1 METMQKE
8 ERKLL
13 GNTMREWIRSYR
25 VLLSYAVSSIPE
37 KSTLPDMLDELLSRQ
52 ADPTDPFPEGYYEY
66 MVESFVMAYAYGQE
80 KSVRKLR
87 RLTGERGETDARKI
101 LDVWVAHPLFW
112 SAFFITDIHGDDL
125 FTVIDIESGEER
137 LIYSK
142 GLSDLQKRKISSDVL
157 YLSLLGYTGEH
168 DCHLIYG
175 PYHYYQFDDDDL
187 IQWAML
193 INEDLFHEQGLSGCI
208 MKHYREFF
216 SIDRFMESP
225 NITHRGELQERCF
238 TLFEDCELD
247 VDELPGNWE
256 KREMEGRYVTKE
268 YRGLSESE
276 RATIPINL
284 DAFPGEKTLDEFWDP
299 DTMRFPT
306 IYYDRQEKQ
315 LALTALTL
323 SGYQLLYALVR
334 SIYPQWESDG
344 EKLYPDW
351 QYSIQLESIIQSD
364 DTFSTPLTRFI
375 APYTNGKDDRE
386 ETAGNPEELA
396 QMNDLLGEIM
406 SAHNRGDEF
415 DSEDAAE
422 RYGMDPDQVES
433 LVEAVMGSIGK
444 MGSRFEVPEAERIH
458 LLDLTE
464 PAPEV
469 KQKYALYLEESGLFV
484 VDESHETERL
494 FHTFTSS
501 RYVSEVQEYGI
512 PDLIGDL
519 FFETFS
525 ESGGTVCN
533 ALFSMLLECGHEP
546 RPVRSYAVT
555 ILSWF
560 GHVILRDLDTD
571 FDGFIELFSSFV
583 ARKLCQHGIC
593 ELMQRPTRTDR
604 QKGTFDVMSTEF
616 FRAFV
621 S

>member
-8 ERKLL
+8 ERELL
-13 GNTMREWIRSYR
+13 VNRLSKWFRSYR
-25 VLLSYAVSSIPE
+25 ILLSHAALSIPD

-52 ADPTDPFPEGYYEY
+52 ADPTDPFPEGYYEA

-80 KSVRKLR
+80 KLVRKLR
-87 RLTGERGETDARKI
+87 RLVGIAGETDAKKI

-112 SAFFITDIHGDDL
+112 AAFFITEIHGDDL
-125 FTVIDIESGEER
+125 FTVTDIESGEER

-142 GLSDLQKRKISSDVL
+142 GLSDLQKRKASSDVV

-175 PYHYYQFDDDDL
+175 PYHYYQFDEDDL

-193 INEDLFHEQGLSGCI
+193 IDEELFYTQGLSGCI
-208 MKHYREFF
+208 MKHYRKFF

-225 NITHRGELQERCF
+225 NVTHRGEFQERCF
-238 TLFEDCELD
+238 TLFEDCVLD
-247 VDELPGNWE
+247 PDELPGNWK
-256 KREMEGRYVTKE
+256 KRETEGRYVTME
-268 YRGLSESE
+268 YRGVSESE
-276 RATIPINL
+276 RDAIPIDL

-306 IYYDRQEKQ
+306 IYYDREEKQ
-315 LALTALTL
+315 LGLTALTL

-334 SIYPQWESDG
+334 SVCPEWESDG
-344 EKLYPDW
+344 ETLYPDW
-351 QYSIQLESIIQSD
+351 QYPIQLESIIQSD

-375 APYTNGKDDRE
+375 APFPDGEDDRE

-396 QMNDLLGEIM
+396 QINDLLGEFM

-422 RYGMDPDQVES
+422 RYGMELDQVES
-433 LVEAVMGSIGK
+433 LVAAVMGSIGK
-444 MGSRFEVPEAERIH
+444 MGPRFEVPEAERIY
-458 LLDLTE
+458 LLDITE
-464 PAPEV
+464 PAPAV
-469 KQKYALYLEESGLFV
+469 KHKYALYLEESGLFV
-484 VDESHETERL
+484 FDESQETERL
-494 FHTFTSS
+494 FHTLTSS
-501 RYVSEVQEYGI
+501 KYVSEVQEYGI

-525 ESGGTVCN
+525 ESGETVCN

-560 GHVILRDLDTD
+560 GHVILADLDTD

-593 ELMQRPTRTDR
+593 ELMQRPTRDDR
-604 QKGTFDVMSTEF
+604 RKGTFDVMSTEF